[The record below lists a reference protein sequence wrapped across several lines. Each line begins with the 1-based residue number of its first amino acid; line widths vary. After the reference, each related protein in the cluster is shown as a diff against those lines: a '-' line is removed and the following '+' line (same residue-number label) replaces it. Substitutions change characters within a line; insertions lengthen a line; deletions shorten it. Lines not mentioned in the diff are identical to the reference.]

1 MSNVFSFKNNGVF
14 LGTQMR
20 QDKFRRVLLKFEVVP
35 MINSL
40 PQKRQVL
47 GGLARQISLP
57 CWELRYPTGME
68 EENHLD
74 PATGNNRNM
83 LVAWRVS
90 PKPAWFGDFGD
101 TSLTIFTIHHH
112 ARGDINSGR
121 DEICPGSCP
130 ASMNITYH
138 GNRRGPPN
146 AIPHKK

>member
-1 MSNVFSFKNNGVF
+1 MYTSSIERFFHIWALRAFGSQKTLSVSMSNVFSFKNNGVF
-14 LGTQMR
+14 LGTQMC

-57 CWELRYPTGME
+57 CWELTYPTGME
-68 EENHLD
+68 EEHHLD

-90 PKPAWFGDFGD
+90 PKPACFGDFGD

-112 ARGDINSGR
+112 ARGDQLRSR
-121 DEICPGSCP
+121 
-130 ASMNITYH
+130 
-138 GNRRGPPN
+138 
-146 AIPHKK
+146 